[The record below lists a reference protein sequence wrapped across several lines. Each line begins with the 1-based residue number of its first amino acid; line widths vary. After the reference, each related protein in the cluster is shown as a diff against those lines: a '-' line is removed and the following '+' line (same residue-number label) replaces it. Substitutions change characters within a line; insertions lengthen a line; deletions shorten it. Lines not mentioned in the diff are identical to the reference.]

1 MKIWKKINKGLL
13 LTIIVLIVL
22 IIYLK
27 GVEKQREADKTAIK
41 TSCEEYINLIDNLM
55 VLPEDMQ
62 NLSEENEQKIQD
74 NINNE
79 LKKVMIENEDA
90 IELQSQYVLE
100 IVKQS
105 NENKIITNCKKN
117 IDKISKYEFDGDQVV
132 VKFSSNLE
140 TSYKHVNTETNEE
153 EEKQNIQS
161 TSGDEITLQK
171 VDGKWKIVYSYL
183 DYYQNSSD
191 LYLY

>member
-117 IDKISKYEFDGDQVV
+117 IDKISKYEFDGDKVV
-132 VKFSSNLE
+132 VKFSSKIE

>member
-105 NENKIITNCKKN
+105 NDNKIITNCKKN

>member
-105 NENKIITNCKKN
+105 NDNKIIINCKKN

>member
-1 MKIWKKINKGLL
+1 MSFVVLVINEAVEKSSNSLVEKLITLLVTLL
-13 LTIIVLIVL
+13 LKSL
-22 IIYLK
+22 LK
-27 GVEKQREADKTAIK
+27 LVAILVER
-41 TSCEEYINLIDNLM
+41 
-55 VLPEDMQ
+55 
-62 NLSEENEQKIQD
+62 
-74 NINNE
+74 
-79 LKKVMIENEDA
+79 
-90 IELQSQYVLE
+90 YVLE

>member
-62 NLSEENEQKIQD
+62 NLSEENEQKIQN
-74 NINNE
+74 NINTE
-79 LKKVMIENEDA
+79 LKNVMIENEDA

-140 TSYKHVNTETNEE
+140 TSYKYVNTETNEE

>member
-1 MKIWKKINKGLL
+1 
-13 LTIIVLIVL
+13 
-22 IIYLK
+22 
-27 GVEKQREADKTAIK
+27 
-41 TSCEEYINLIDNLM
+41 
-55 VLPEDMQ
+55 
-62 NLSEENEQKIQD
+62 
-74 NINNE
+74 
-79 LKKVMIENEDA
+79 MIENEDA

-105 NENKIITNCKKN
+105 NDNKIITNCKKN

>member
-105 NENKIITNCKKN
+105 NENKIITKRKKN

>member
-79 LKKVMIENEDA
+79 LKKVMIDNEDA
-90 IELQSQYVLE
+90 LELQSQYILE
-100 IVKQS
+100 IIKES
-105 NENKIITNCKKN
+105 NKNKKITNCKKS
-117 IDKISKYEFDGDQVV
+117 IDKISNYEFDGDQVV

-140 TSYKHVNTETNEE
+140 TSYKYVNAETNEE

-171 VDGKWKIVYSYL
+171 VEGQWKIVYSYL
-183 DYYQNSSD
+183 DYYQRSSD

>member
-1 MKIWKKINKGLL
+1 MKILKKINKGLL
-13 LTIIVLIVL
+13 LTIIVLIAL
-22 IIYLK
+22 IFYLK
-27 GVEKQREADKTAIK
+27 GVENQREADKTAIR
-41 TSCEEYINLIDNLM
+41 TSCEEYINIIDKLI

-62 NLSEENEQKIQD
+62 NLSEENEQKIQN
-74 NINNE
+74 NINTE
-79 LKKVMIENEDA
+79 LKNVMIENEDA

>member
-13 LTIIVLIVL
+13 LTIIVLIAL
-22 IIYLK
+22 IFYLK
-27 GVEKQREADKTAIK
+27 GVENQREADKTAIR
-41 TSCEEYINLIDNLM
+41 TSCEEYINIIDKLI

-62 NLSEENEQKIQD
+62 NLSEENEQKIQN
-74 NINNE
+74 NINTE
-79 LKKVMIENEDA
+79 LKNVMIENEDA

>member
-105 NENKIITNCKKN
+105 NDNKIITNCKKN

-191 LYLY
+191 LYL

>member
-1 MKIWKKINKGLL
+1 MKILKKINKGLL
-13 LTIIVLIVL
+13 LTIIVLIAL
-22 IIYLK
+22 MFYLK
-27 GVEKQREADKTAIK
+27 GVENQREADKTAIR
-41 TSCEEYINLIDNLM
+41 TSCEEYINIIDKLI

-62 NLSEENEQKIQD
+62 NLSEENEQKIQN
-74 NINNE
+74 NINTE
-79 LKKVMIENEDA
+79 LKNVMIENEDA

>member
-1 MKIWKKINKGLL
+1 MKILKKINKGLL

-27 GVEKQREADKTAIK
+27 GVEKQREADKTAIR
-41 TSCEEYINLIDNLM
+41 TSCEEYINIIDKLI

-62 NLSEENEQKIQD
+62 NLSEENEQKIQN
-74 NINNE
+74 NINTE
-79 LKKVMIENEDA
+79 LKNVMIENEDA

>member
-27 GVEKQREADKTAIK
+27 GVEKQREADKTAIR
-41 TSCEEYINLIDNLM
+41 TSCEEYINIIDKLI

-62 NLSEENEQKIQD
+62 NLSEENEQKIQN
-74 NINNE
+74 NINTE
-79 LKKVMIENEDA
+79 LKNVMIENEDA

>member
-62 NLSEENEQKIQD
+62 NLSEENEQKVQE

-79 LKKVMIENEDA
+79 LKNVMIENEDA

>member
-105 NENKIITNCKKN
+105 NENKIYNL
-117 IDKISKYEFDGDQVV
+117 QVEM
-132 VKFSSNLE
+132 K
-140 TSYKHVNTETNEE
+140 
-153 EEKQNIQS
+153 
-161 TSGDEITLQK
+161 
-171 VDGKWKIVYSYL
+171 
-183 DYYQNSSD
+183 
-191 LYLY
+191 

>member
-22 IIYLK
+22 ITYLK

-79 LKKVMIENEDA
+79 LKNVMIENEDA

>member
-62 NLSEENEQKIQD
+62 NLSEENEQKIQN
-74 NINNE
+74 NINTE
-79 LKKVMIENEDA
+79 LKNVMIENEDA

>member
-153 EEKQNIQS
+153 EEKQNIQC

>member
-1 MKIWKKINKGLL
+1 MKILKKINKGLL
-13 LTIIVLIVL
+13 LTIIVLIAL
-22 IIYLK
+22 IFYLK
-27 GVEKQREADKTAIK
+27 GVENQREADKTAIR
-41 TSCEEYINLIDNLM
+41 TSCEEYINIIDKLI

-62 NLSEENEQKIQD
+62 NLSEENEQKIQE

-79 LKKVMIENEDA
+79 LKNVMIENEDA

-140 TSYKHVNTETNEE
+140 TLYKHVNTETNEE

>member
-79 LKKVMIENEDA
+79 LKNVMIENEDA

>member
-79 LKKVMIENEDA
+79 LKKVMIDNEDA

-140 TSYKHVNTETNEE
+140 TSYKYINTETNEE

-161 TSGDEITLQK
+161 TSRDEITLQK

-183 DYYQNSSD
+183 DYYQSSSD

>member
-1 MKIWKKINKGLL
+1 MKILKKINIGLL
-13 LTIIVLIVL
+13 LTIIVLIAL
-22 IIYLK
+22 IFYLK
-27 GVEKQREADKTAIK
+27 GVENQREADKTAIR
-41 TSCEEYINLIDNLM
+41 TSCEEYINIIDKLI

-62 NLSEENEQKIQD
+62 NLSEENEQKIQN
-74 NINNE
+74 NINTE
-79 LKKVMIENEDA
+79 LKNVMIENEDA